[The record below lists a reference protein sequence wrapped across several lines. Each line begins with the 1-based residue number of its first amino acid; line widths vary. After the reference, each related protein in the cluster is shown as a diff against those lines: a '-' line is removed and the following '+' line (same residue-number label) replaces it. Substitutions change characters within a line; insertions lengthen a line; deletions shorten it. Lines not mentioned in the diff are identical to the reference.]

1 MSLGVA
7 PKRAA
12 LKMAQDKLSDTM
24 ASLAEAQAKLKTV
37 QEKIASLEAAFAEA
51 MAKKEALAKQVA
63 DCQVKLSR
71 ADKLIGG
78 LGGERIRWQATVVQ
92 LDKDLTN
99 VVGDVVVASGAIAYS
114 GPFTP
119 VYRTALYHE
128 WSARLTE
135 LGVPHTPGTSL
146 TKTLQDPVKVRA
158 WTIAGLPTDV
168 VSVENGIIVSKA
180 RRWPLMIDPQGQA
193 NKWVKNMEKE
203 SGLDVIKLSDRD
215 FLRTLENGVRFG
227 RAVVLENIGESLD
240 AALEPLLLKQTF
252 KQGGNEVIKIGD
264 NVIPYHPDF
273 RFYMTTKLRNPHY
286 PPEVSVKV
294 SLLNFFVTAEGLE
307 EQLLGTVVTQ
317 ERPDLAN
324 LKVQLVVSNAEM
336 KKELKEIEDKILF
349 MLSNSQGNILDD
361 EELINTLAQSKV
373 TSNEIAA
380 KVAEAEETEKE
391 IDATR
396 ELYRPVAIR
405 ASLLFFCISDLALV
419 DPMYQYS
426 LAWFVNL
433 FIRAIEEA
441 EKAEDI
447 GVRGGN
453 LNEYFTYSLYVNVC
467 RSLFEKDKLM
477 FSFLLTIKILQN
489 RGVIDGAEWRY
500 LLTGATSS
508 EARKPNPGPE
518 WLTEKAW
525 LEVLD
530 VSLLPAFAGFED
542 HFIAHVPHYKAMFD
556 SNDTQDMPLAAPWD
570 EKLASFQKLLFLR
583 CLRPDKVIMGVQ
595 RFIAEQVGNRFIE
608 PPPFDLALCFKE
620 AKPITPLIFVLSAG
634 ADPMADLLK
643 LAEEK
648 KFTKKFEKV
657 SLGQGQGPKAE
668 KLLMEGVE
676 SGLWVCLQNCHL
688 AVSWMPTLERIVENM
703 DPDRVHKD
711 FRLWLT
717 SMPSPD
723 FPVAI
728 LQNGVK
734 MTLEPPK
741 GLKANLIRQYNRFS
755 DGYLADSTKP
765 VEWRK
770 LLFGMCLFHAVIQA
784 RALAF
789 VFMGF

>member
-1 MSLGVA
+1 VEHKSKKFYDELRRYNYVTPTSYLELLSTLTKLLGEKRTEIVTMKSRLVVGLDKLVSTAQQVEVMQAELTDLQPVLEKTAKDVEAMMISIAADKEEAAETERTVRQQEKDANIQAAEAKAIAEDAQRDLDEALPALEAAVASLKNLSKGDIVEVKSMGNPPAGVKLVMEGACIMFDEKPVMKPDPNNMGKKIADYWEPAKGKLLNNPGQFLDSLMNYDKDNIPEAVIRKIEPYMSLETFTPEAIAKVSKACTSICMWTRAMYIYHNVSLGVA

-500 LLTGATSS
+500 LLTGATRRRRS
-508 EARKPNPGPE
+508 RPG
-518 WLTEKAW
+518 
-525 LEVLD
+525 
-530 VSLLPAFAGFED
+530 
-542 HFIAHVPHYKAMFD
+542 
-556 SNDTQDMPLAAPWD
+556 
-570 EKLASFQKLLFLR
+570 
-583 CLRPDKVIMGVQ
+583 
-595 RFIAEQVGNRFIE
+595 
-608 PPPFDLALCFKE
+608 
-620 AKPITPLIFVLSAG
+620 SAG
-634 ADPMADLLK
+634 
-643 LAEEK
+643 
-648 KFTKKFEKV
+648 
-657 SLGQGQGPKAE
+657 S
-668 KLLMEGVE
+668 
-676 SGLWVCLQNCHL
+676 
-688 AVSWMPTLERIVENM
+688 
-703 DPDRVHKD
+703 
-711 FRLWLT
+711 
-717 SMPSPD
+717 
-723 FPVAI
+723 
-728 LQNGVK
+728 
-734 MTLEPPK
+734 
-741 GLKANLIRQYNRFS
+741 
-755 DGYLADSTKP
+755 
-765 VEWRK
+765 
-770 LLFGMCLFHAVIQA
+770 
-784 RALAF
+784 
-789 VFMGF
+789 